1 MTIKLGSFTIDDTYS
16 PSISST
22 YEYFTTS
29 TGEIIGGSKVITI
42 TGTTTIQSGTN
53 SASSVMTKLK
63 SIRDLGKNT
72 KCINVSIGSLH
83 SGQAKITNVSIDQGP
98 DPSWVNQGSFS
109 IEVKAQLDSISN
121 SLGVTADDHVQ
132 ELSSSQTI
140 ELGEDS
146 HGYVF
151 LDDNTLSKAY
161 VKFSS
166 QVSVTCRPLC
176 PNKIPQ
182 ELMIDLIKKLA
193 KFTPDSDLL
202 QDYKNWKPYAQSR
215 SFDMTGSNQASFS
228 TEIIL
233 LPPTSSAGAF
243 VDLQFEHSKNYTD
256 NIEIKK
262 VTGTI
267 NGLSSI
273 SWSGD
278 LVGLNNTSSNA
289 KFDQAD
295 SVFQKILSK
304 YKTIDNWEG
313 LMLELTEKPN
323 CPPVNSKNS
332 PSASCKKKSSSSK
345 SVPLRAKSSTVSKS
359 RTEGSINFN
368 FEWDSTNNCADE
380 SGFTSEVL
388 VDIVEPQKQ
397 IVEHVIPSYG
407 TLFQDLKS
415 CNAKRINFTSNVNA
429 NGEDALCNVNA
440 LSLATTE
447 LARAEG
453 EYLKKGVWLLIESSR
468 STSNKNVSIT
478 KQYIESC

>member
-1 MTIKLGSFTIDDTYS
+1 MTIKLGSFIIDDTYS

-22 YEYFTTS
+22 YEYFTTP

-53 SASSVMTKLK
+53 SASTVMQKLK

-72 KCINVSIGSLH
+72 QCITVSIGSLH

-121 SLGVTADDHVQ
+121 SLGITAEDHVQ
-132 ELSSSQTI
+132 ELTASQTI

-151 LDDNTLSKAY
+151 LSDNTLSKAY

-176 PNKIPQ
+176 ANKNPQ
-182 ELMIDLIKKLA
+182 ELMINVIKKIA
-193 KFTPDSDLL
+193 KLKPDSNLL
-202 QDYKNWKPYAQSR
+202 QAYNNWKPYSQSR
-215 SFDMTGSNQASFS
+215 SFDITGSNQASFS
-228 TEIIL
+228 TDIIL
-233 LPPTSSAGAF
+233 LPPNSTAGAF
-243 VDLQFEHSKNYTD
+243 VDLQFEHSKSYTD
-256 NIEIKK
+256 DAEIKK
-262 VTGTI
+262 VSGTI

-273 SWSGD
+273 EWSGD
-278 LVGLNNTSSNA
+278 LIGLNDTSSSA
-289 KFDQAD
+289 KFDQAN

-304 YKTIDNWEG
+304 YKSIENWEG

-323 CPPVNSKNS
+323 CPPTNSKNS
-332 PSASCKKKSSSSK
+332 PSPSCKNKSSGSGSA
-345 SVPLRAKSSTVSKS
+345 PLRAKSSTVSNS

-368 FEWDSTNNCADE
+368 FEWDTTNSCADE
-380 SGFTSEVL
+380 SGFTSEVV
-388 VDIVEPQKQ
+388 VDIIEPQKQ
-397 IVEHVIPSYG
+397 IVEHIIPSYG
-407 TLFQDLKS
+407 TLFQDLKA

-447 LARAEG
+447 LTRAEA

-468 STSNKNVSIT
+468 STSNKNISIT